1 MNTHRDEGWGQ
12 LVYRSDLDE
21 FEAQIRET
29 VPGIQIDKPIS
40 VGCLVT
46 GKCNLKCQYCYG
58 NDESLPT
65 EEMTTSE
72 WAKTFLKLKAWGVM
86 RVDLSGGEPTLRKD
100 ITRIVEVAHSAG
112 LNVVVST
119 NGLPLAKKG
128 LAILPTS
135 VRLHI
140 SIDSGFAGIHEA
152 SRVRRNLLPS
162 TGSLEQILAVTSQ
175 AVQAG
180 YRLRVLTC
188 IGRHNFQQLTELGE
202 RLAIAGVNEWNISR
216 VLSAGR
222 AGIADQSRWD
232 VDDKVVLEEI
242 HAIRTSY
249 PWMRVRYSNR
259 TTQNGYFLLVLP
271 DGSLATQY
279 TDGRDKVSLGSI
291 HSMTLDDLRRHPDF
305 DLGAHGRKWTASTIF
320 WQAPAV
326 YGLGSAEQHGILGRY
341 IEHSA

>member
-1 MNTHRDEGWGQ
+1 MNTHRDEAWGQ

-29 VPGIQIDKPIS
+29 VQGIRIDKPIS
-40 VGCLVT
+40 AGCLVT

-72 WAKTFLKLKAWGVM
+72 WAATFLKLKSWGVM
-86 RVDLSGGEPTLRKD
+86 RVDLSGGEPTLRRD
-100 ITRIVEVAHSAG
+100 ITGVVEAALSAG

-140 SIDSGFAGIHEA
+140 SIDSGFAGVHEA

-162 TGSLEQILAVTSQ
+162 TGSLEQILAVTSH

-216 VLSAGR
+216 VLAAGR
-222 AGIADQSRWD
+222 AGLADESRWN
-232 VDDKVVLEEI
+232 VDDNVVL
-242 HAIRTSY
+242 ARLRLRPTS
-249 PWMRVRYSNR
+249 V
-259 TTQNGYFLLVLP
+259 
-271 DGSLATQY
+271 
-279 TDGRDKVSLGSI
+279 
-291 HSMTLDDLRRHPDF
+291 
-305 DLGAHGRKWTASTIF
+305 
-320 WQAPAV
+320 
-326 YGLGSAEQHGILGRY
+326 
-341 IEHSA
+341 